1 MIQFRVW
8 FSAHSTLQGQENR
21 VLRSHHTIFHSGCTT
36 LHSHSAQGL
45 QLLHILK
52 GNSPTLSAETA
63 NRCSHCGKQYG
74 VCLKKRLK
82 EELPCD
88 PSAPLLDIY
97 PEKKLTWKDA
107 CTPEFTAAYDL
118 QLLRYGRNLCPPRD
132 DWIKRMWYLHAHTHT
147 YIYKMEYYSAIKRMK
162 FCHLQNMNGLGK
174 HYAKWS
180 KSDKYYVTSLTC
192 GI

>member
-107 CTPEFTAAYDL
+107 CTPEFTAAL
-118 QLLRYGRNLCPPRD
+118 FTTAKTWKQPKCPSTD
-132 DWIKRMWYLHAHTHT
+132 EQVKKIWCIQV
-147 YIYKMEYYSAIKRMK
+147 IEYCCY
-162 FCHLQNMNGLGK
+162 C
-174 HYAKWS
+174 
-180 KSDKYYVTSLTC
+180 
-192 GI
+192 